1 MQKIIFDLNV
11 YKLDAVK
18 RSIGYFCDVAYFAL
32 QQDGNNV
39 VVEINAKND
48 NEDLNHISME
58 IKNKVI
64 EEDIRLGVEEET
76 KTIRDSIY
84 KKALNN

>member
-1 MQKIIFDLNV
+1 
-11 YKLDAVK
+11 
-18 RSIGYFCDVAYFAL
+18 
-32 QQDGNNV
+32 
-39 VVEINAKND
+39 
-48 NEDLNHISME
+48 ME